1 MNDLLNLVTPDT
13 RGIIWFT
20 SLPINIDSPKYR
32 DIDYLA
38 NGLLTST
45 ISNLEQVPSHV
56 IVSESFG
63 KSFFI
68 FLIKEFNSKEVE
80 SFINYISTQLKG
92 EDNLLL
98 IDEIGKSQFFLKTLP
113 GSLSGKVKPLAL

>member
-1 MNDLLNLVTPDT
+1 MSDLLSLVTPDC

-20 SLPINIDSPKYR
+20 KKPINFDSKKYK

-45 ISNLEQVPSHV
+45 LTNLDQSPSRMV
-56 IVSESFG
+56 VSESFG

-68 FLIKEFNSKEVE
+68 FLVQEINSKELE
-80 SFINYISTQLKG
+80 SFVSYVSAQLKG

-98 IDEIGKSQFFLKTLP
+98 IDETGESRDFLKTLP
-113 GSLSGKVKPLAL
+113 GSLSGKVKPVAL

>member
-1 MNDLLNLVTPDT
+1 MSDLLNLVTPDS

-20 SLPINIDSPKYR
+20 KQPIDFDSKKYR

-45 ISNLEQVPSHV
+45 LTNLDHSPSRMV
-56 IVSESFG
+56 VSESFG

-68 FLIKEFNSKEVE
+68 FLIQTINQKEIE
-80 SFINYISTQLKG
+80 SFINYVSVQLKG

-98 IDEIGKSQFFLKTLP
+98 IDETGESRDFLKTLP
-113 GSLSGKVKPLAL
+113 GSLSGKVKPVAL